1 MPEPTLAHAL
11 QARIDGLNPVS
22 LAQMVTPQSM
32 LAMNIEAGLP
42 LEPVSF
48 AQVERI
54 PLPQKISVQRDAAI
68 TSAPSRFLSIS
79 KKQLQSLLNAPI
91 SEP

>member
-1 MPEPTLAHAL
+1 
-11 QARIDGLNPVS
+11 
-22 LAQMVTPQSM
+22 MVTPQSM

-42 LEPVSF
+42 LELVRF
-48 AQVERI
+48 AQIPPERI
-54 PLPQKISVQRDAAI
+54 PLAQKISVQRDTAI
-68 TSAPSRFLSIS
+68 NAAPSRFLSIS